1 LIFTALTFVLGMTMS
16 EREKNVVEDNKT
28 FLTSEPEKL
37 SVIVPI
43 DKVSNYEL
51 INSKR
56 KEFFKVME
64 IPDLMGN
71 FVVPRIYANKLP
83 VLSDEMVKV
92 VYEVNLAGLNP
103 KQIGVLEKKLNIDT
117 NNMVFVG
124 NSLVEGLR
132 LYSESNNVFLC
143 KVGIDLKGLKSDIYK
158 KLKNYSCE
166 TVVIGMGT
174 NELGY
179 YNEEVFKNSYKDL
192 IEYVRSIN
200 PETNIICLS
209 IPPVSEKKSNSSDNF
224 NNYNVKKYNGYI
236 QDIIAEDTSLLFVD
250 NKDFFGEVLSTDFTG
265 DGIHLRGKVYQK
277 WYQYIIEKISEF

>member
-1 LIFTALTFVLGMTMS
+1 MS

-103 KQIGVLEKKLNIDT
+103 KQTGVLEKKLNIDT
-117 NNMVFVG
+117 NNMVFIG

-179 YNEEVFKNSYKDL
+179 YTEETFKNCYKDL
-192 IEYVRSIN
+192 IAYIRSIN

>member
-1 LIFTALTFVLGMTMS
+1 MS